1 MQLQVEYYLSQMKGL
16 LKGLRYITR
25 IFEDEKEPEMQIGI
39 PTDVKH
45 VAHIGW
51 EGPSATTP
59 SWMHDFKSQDRTK
72 TETKG
77 SSNKKPGS
85 SGEKHRNKARRKTS
99 TGNNSPSESPSRA
112 GGSMRPSRRSTGKQR
127 EQNMGSGSESGSG
140 LELPQQTDQT
150 IGPKSSRQRKSKGS
164 AGGEGGGGGEPPQAI
179 GPEKSKET
187 DISVRAVYPYA
198 GLGSSTGR

>member
-1 MQLQVEYYLSQMKGL
+1 MTSPMKGL
-16 LKGLRYITR
+16 LKGLRYIAR

-59 SWMHDFKSQDRTK
+59 SWMHDFKPTDQTK

-77 SSNKKPGS
+77 TSNKKPGS
-85 SGEKHRNKARRKTS
+85 SGEKHRKGRRKTS
-99 TGNNSPSESPSRA
+99 TGNNSPTESPSRV
-112 GGSMRPSRRSTGKQR
+112 GGSVRPSKRNTGKQR
-127 EQNMGSGSESGSG
+127 EQNTGSGSESSSG
-140 LELPQQTDQT
+140 LELPQQTDQSVV
-150 IGPKSSRQRKSKGS
+150 PKQSKQKKSKGL
-164 AGGEGGGGGEPPQAI
+164 ATGGGEPP
-179 GPEKSKET
+179 PSNEPSNTKET
-187 DISVRAVYPYA
+187 DISVRAVYPCA

>member
-1 MQLQVEYYLSQMKGL
+1 MTSQMKGL
-16 LKGLRYITR
+16 LKGLRYIAR
-25 IFEDEKEPEMQIGI
+25 IFEDEKEPDMQIGI

-85 SGEKHRNKARRKTS
+85 SGEKHRNKGRRKTS
-99 TGNNSPSESPSRA
+99 TGNNSPTESPSRA
-112 GGSMRPSRRSTGKQR
+112 GGSMRPSKRSTGKQR
-127 EQNMGSGSESGSG
+127 EQSTGSGSESSG
-140 LELPQQTDQT
+140 LELPQQTDQPV
-150 IGPKSSRQRKSKGS
+150 GPKHSRQRKSKGS
-164 AGGEGGGGGEPPQAI
+164 AGGGGGGGGGGGEPLPPN
-179 GPEKSKET
+179 GPVKSKET
-187 DISVRAVYPYA
+187 DISVRAVYPCA